1 MALQTQNHQHDESI
15 DEDDFSLN
23 SAQMVFMM
31 NCEAAIEK
39 AEAEDDAQFFY
50 DLADSPEYKALFGDM
65 SIDQAL
71 DRYELMWKTQS
82 EK

>member
-1 MALQTQNHQHDESI
+1 MTTQIQKQQNEAV

-23 SAQMVFMM
+23 AAQMVFMM
-31 NCEAAIEK
+31 NAEAAIEK
-39 AEAEDDAQFFY
+39 AEAEDDDQFFY

-71 DRYELMWKTQS
+71 DRYELMWKSHS
-82 EK
+82 ED